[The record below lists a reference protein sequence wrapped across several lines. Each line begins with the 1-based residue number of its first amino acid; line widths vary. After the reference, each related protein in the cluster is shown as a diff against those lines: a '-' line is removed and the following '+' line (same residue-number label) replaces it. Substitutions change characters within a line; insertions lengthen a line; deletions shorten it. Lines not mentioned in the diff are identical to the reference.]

1 MHDSIFEIAR
11 KQKRKAGSL
20 PGGEADRFCFC
31 V

>member
-1 MHDSIFEIAR
+1 MHDSIFEIAM

-20 PGGEADRFCFC
+20 PGGEAARFCFC